1 MGTLGTIISPPSG
14 LQRMKVLPG
23 VRERLRV
30 QLRATA
36 LGSRGSKV
44 GAERPGMGVFTRRAG
59 LRKLN
64 WELWLPLGSPCP
76 VKVFSIET
84 DETIE

>member
-1 MGTLGTIISPPSG
+1 
-14 LQRMKVLPG
+14 
-23 VRERLRV
+23 
-30 QLRATA
+30 
-36 LGSRGSKV
+36 
-44 GAERPGMGVFTRRAG
+44 MGVFTRRAG

-64 WELWLPLGSPCP
+64 WELWLPLRSPRP